1 MPARRP
7 AAACGALLI
16 ALAVPA
22 AADAATFTAPLK
34 PCYVTAGTAT
44 NRQSEGFKVTGAGFG
59 VNSTVNLAIDG
70 QPVLGSDGNPLLNPT
85 TGQPIGNNLQADD
98 QGLLDVPGLV
108 PAPWI
113 KSGRRDFTVTLTDNV
128 VPGNVATATAKTT
141 ALDVDVTPKR
151 AKPSER
157 VRFKGSGFTGAKRV
171 FAHYVYGG
179 KLKRTVRMAR
189 RTGVC
194 GTWSARR
201 PQIPVTKPKPGLWT
215 VQFDQV
221 RKYRN
226 GTKGGLKSVYVRLG
240 INVRLVHD
248 G

>member
-22 AADAATFTAPLK
+22 AADAATFTTTLK

-44 NRQSEGFKVTGAGFG
+44 NRQSEGFAVGGAGFG

-70 QPVLGSDGNPLLNPT
+70 QPVLGPDGSPLLNPT

-98 QGLLDVPGLV
+98 QGVLAVPGSV

-113 KSGRRDFTVTLTDNV
+113 RSGQRDFTVTLTDNV
-128 VPGNVATATAKTT
+128 VPGNVATATSRTT
-141 ALDVDVTPKR
+141 ALDVSLKPRR
-151 AKPSER
+151 AKPSDSI
-157 VRFKGSGFTGAKRV
+157 RFKGSGFTAAKPV
-171 FAHYVYGG
+171 FAHYTYAG
-179 KLKRTVRMAR
+179 KLRKTVRMAR
-189 RTGVC
+189 KPGVC
-194 GTWSARR
+194 GTWHTRR
-201 PQIPVTKPKPGLWT
+201 PQIPVSKPEQGLWT
-215 VQFDQV
+215 IQFDQL

-240 INVRLVHD
+240 ISVRLVRN
-248 G
+248 